1 MALECDHVCWG
12 LNSHGFHVG
21 GWSSNLKV
29 GVYIPIVRIPWLTVG
44 WPSPTSSN
52 EKNNKDNGKNN
63 GTTKCKYVETEKN
76 EVQVQVHRT
85 NKNNETEHNG
95 TLQRGKHF

>member
-1 MALECDHVCWG
+1 MVI
-12 LNSHGFHVG
+12 NP
-21 GWSSNLKV
+21 KV
-29 GVYIPIVRIPWLTVG
+29 GVYIPIVRIPLLTEG
-44 WPSPTSSN
+44 WSSPTSSN
-52 EKNNKDNGKNN
+52 EKNNKDNGKTNV
-63 GTTKCKYVETEKN
+63 TTKCKYKKAGEN